1 MFSFLHLMDNIFSR
15 LPKNIKID
23 TTTLQKMAIIYN
35 AIQDGWEVKRRYDN
49 YIFIE
54 KHEGK
59 KEIYQEDFLK
69 TFIES
74 NIDLEKLKD
83 N

>member
-1 MFSFLHLMDNIFSR
+1 MDNIFSR

-23 TTTLQKMAIIYN
+23 TITLQKMAIIYN
-35 AIQDGWEVKRRYDN
+35 AIQDGWEVKRRYDK
-49 YIFIE
+49 YIFIK

-59 KEIYQEDFLK
+59 KEIYQENFLK

-74 NIDLEKLKD
+74 NIDLDKLKD